1 MCVSLHHAVL
11 TMSFRCVKDD
21 QLRLQCHTTWFQA
34 HTLVPLRS
42 LEEIN
47 SRTLWNQSSASGMAI
62 LRANLPGLLNITF
75 PVYVKFIVF
84 WCLSST
90 LHSNARRNALSRS
103 SSAANVIASSV
114 STGPNRVK
122 QAQRNRVKEGKGTK
136 ERDPVQVRVRVH
148 ARMLEMQQCRLCR
161 LVMRKMSLTAEH
173 SGSGPPLPFYADP
186 VFSKWA
192 LRNIGYKYAWWATYL
207 QSRFRPSLGKGLPQ
221 SDIDSSRSAQRS
233 LLFCKFTRQRW
244 LETVSTRFFNLI
256 SWCMLLPLMCCAV
269 TTTASALK
277 RCHCR
282 RPRKG
287 AALRELRMNS
297 DTGCFP
303 RFE

>member
-11 TMSFRCVKDD
+11 TMSFRRVKDD

-42 LEEIN
+42 LGEIN

-114 STGPNRVK
+114 STGPKPGKTSTKESSKRREGN
-122 QAQRNRVKEGKGTK
+122 EGKGS
-136 ERDPVQVRVRVH
+136 
-148 ARMLEMQQCRLCR
+148 C
-161 LVMRKMSLTAEH
+161 
-173 SGSGPPLPFYADP
+173 
-186 VFSKWA
+186 
-192 LRNIGYKYAWWATYL
+192 
-207 QSRFRPSLGKGLPQ
+207 
-221 SDIDSSRSAQRS
+221 
-233 LLFCKFTRQRW
+233 
-244 LETVSTRFFNLI
+244 
-256 SWCMLLPLMCCAV
+256 
-269 TTTASALK
+269 ASACSCA
-277 RCHCR
+277 RAHVR
-282 RPRKG
+282 D
-287 AALRELRMNS
+287 A
-297 DTGCFP
+297 TV
-303 RFE
+303 